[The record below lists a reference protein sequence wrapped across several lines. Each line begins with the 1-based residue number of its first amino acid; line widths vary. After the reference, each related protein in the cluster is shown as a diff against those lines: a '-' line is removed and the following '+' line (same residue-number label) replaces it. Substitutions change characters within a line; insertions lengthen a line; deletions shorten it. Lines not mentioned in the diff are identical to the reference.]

1 MRNTPNNARLFRSLP
16 DLPAERVDAIKSNLS
31 ADDKQLNAKIFDFFV
46 GRSTDYCSAI
56 GKRIVMEEIWVRE
69 NARSRHLEAEAVCGI
84 TVEKDM
90 VNTFG
95 VLHGG
100 CTAFLVDLCSS
111 IPPVALGLVKGG
123 DGSGMSQALNLIWHA
138 PASLGTNLRIVSSTV
153 TTAGGRTVVSR
164 CELWDKA
171 SDKLLVS
178 GVHTKVPVAVPPKS
192 PEGPMESKL

>member
-84 TVEKDM
+84 TVEKGALSHEHVPLSALTNKLLDSSPDM

-100 CTAFLVDLCSS
+100 CTAFLVDLSVGTRRCCRAPSDNQPRVQMLFYS
-111 IPPVALGLVKGG
+111 ARRPRLGEGRRRLRDVAGPEPHLARTCL
-123 DGSGMSQALNLIWHA
+123 
-138 PASLGTNLRIVSSTV
+138 IVSI
-153 TTAGGRTVVSR
+153 
-164 CELWDKA
+164 
-171 SDKLLVS
+171 
-178 GVHTKVPVAVPPKS
+178 
-192 PEGPMESKL
+192 